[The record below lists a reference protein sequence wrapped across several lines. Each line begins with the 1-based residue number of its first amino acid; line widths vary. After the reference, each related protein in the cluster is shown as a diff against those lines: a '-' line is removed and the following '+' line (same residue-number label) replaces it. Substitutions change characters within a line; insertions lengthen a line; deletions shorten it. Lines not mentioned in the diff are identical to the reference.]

1 MKKAFA
7 AMFAFLSL
15 LGCAQSPV
23 REGGYAVDVAWPK
36 PLPNNWTL
44 GQVAGIAVDARDHV
58 WVIHRPKTLIDE
70 EKGAALSPPRARCC
84 VAAPPVI
91 EFDGEG
97 NLLRAWGGPAQGYEW
112 PEDEHRIYIDRQ
124 GHRSGGGKGSQGP
137 PPPQFS
143 PHGE

>member
-23 REGGYAVDVAWPK
+23 REGGYAVDAAWPK

-44 GQVAGIAVDARDHV
+44 GQVAGITVDARDHV

-84 VAAPPVI
+84 VAAQI
-91 EFDGEG
+91 G
-97 NLLRAWGGPAQGYEW
+97 RASCRE
-112 PEDEHRIYIDRQ
+112 RV
-124 GHRSGGGKGSQGP
+124 
-137 PPPQFS
+137 
-143 PHGE
+143 